1 MESELAW
8 GDTCVGRLILTT
20 SYFDPSPLDWAA
32 EGALGGNGAQIA
44 QDVAGAVGRDNGD
57 ILLFADLDSSAARN
71 PKKKRRDSC
80 PDSGVRCL

>member
-1 MESELAW
+1 MESELAR

-32 EGALGGNGAQIA
+32 EGALGGIGAQIA

-57 ILLFADLDSSAARN
+57 ILYLPTLTRL
-71 PKKKRRDSC
+71 PPETLRKRDGIAV
-80 PDSGVRCL
+80 PIAE

>member
-32 EGALGGNGAQIA
+32 EGALGRRSRRTSQEPS
-44 QDVAGAVGRDNGD
+44 DETTNGD
-57 ILLFADLDSSAARN
+57 ILYLPTLTRL
-71 PKKKRRDSC
+71 PPETLRKRDGIAV
-80 PDSGVRCL
+80 PMVE